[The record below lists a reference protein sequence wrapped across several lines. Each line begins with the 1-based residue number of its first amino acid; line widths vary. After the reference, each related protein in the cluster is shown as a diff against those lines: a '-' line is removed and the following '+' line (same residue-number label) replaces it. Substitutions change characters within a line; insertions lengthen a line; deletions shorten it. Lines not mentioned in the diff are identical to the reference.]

1 MKPVLAFATAALA
14 ALSFPAAAGDGLGGC
29 IGYHQVAQT
38 PAPAVAAAAP
48 STAAPAM
55 TPVPE
60 TAAAPRKAGEE
71 RRQTA
76 STRVAEEQPG
86 G

>member
-1 MKPVLAFATAALA
+1 MKPVLAFAAAALV

-29 IGYHQVAQT
+29 IGYHQVVQT
-38 PAPAVAAAAP
+38 PAPAV
-48 STAAPAM
+48 TAAPAM

-60 TAAAPRKAGEE
+60 TAAAPRKADKE